1 MAEALQRAT
10 GTRLTKDEVAVLV
23 HGPDEEDLVNSGLED
38 TMVNAY
44 QEVRSVARR
53 DDIDLRTA
61 AMLSAIDKIAA
72 TYRDLG
78 IFP

>member
-1 MAEALQRAT
+1 VQGRS
-10 GTRLTKDEVAVLV
+10 EVAALV
-23 HGPDEEDLVNSGLED
+23 HGPDEEDLVSSGLED

-61 AMLSAIDKIAA
+61 AMRTAIDKIAA
-72 TYRDLG
+72 SYRDLG
-78 IFP
+78 ILP